1 MRLSKIS
8 KDITVPAKNIWPEY
22 KLPDTL
28 KYFVFFVKRKSMLS
42 TLPDLHRSF
51 AEQLRLKFQSDSR
64 IHSLLAGGSIVHGG
78 FDKYSDL
85 DFVVVVDHIH
95 YDEIM
100 AQRQVLAGTLG
111 HLLHAFTG
119 EHVGESRL
127 LICLYGPE
135 LLHVDLKFVT
145 LEMLTQR
152 VEEPAV
158 LFTRDNPAL
167 ERALAKCCA
176 HWPDMTPEWF
186 ESRSWIWLHYAVVK
200 LGRGELFEAIGML
213 SFFREQVLGP
223 MLYRR
228 ENLPQRGVRRIEF
241 YGIDPDG
248 MLTSTLATHD
258 RDSISMAIRMA
269 VNAYINLRA
278 DALPEN
284 IADDAARR
292 AILAMLKE
300 NSDRG

>member
-1 MRLSKIS
+1 
-8 KDITVPAKNIWPEY
+8 
-22 KLPDTL
+22 
-28 KYFVFFVKRKSMLS
+28 MLS

-51 AEQLRLKFQSDSR
+51 AEQLKLKFQADSR
-64 IHSLLAGGSIVHGG
+64 IHSLLAGGSLVHGG
-78 FDKYSDL
+78 FDQYSDL
-85 DFVVVVDHIH
+85 DFVVAVDPLY

-100 AQRQVLAGTLG
+100 AQRIVFAGTLG

-119 EHVGESRL
+119 EHVGEPRL

-152 VEEPAV
+152 VEEPVV
-158 LFTRDNPAL
+158 LFTRDNTAL
-167 ERALAKCCA
+167 ERQLAKFSA

-186 ESRSWIWLHYAVVK
+186 ESRAWIWLHYAVVK

-213 SFFREQVLGP
+213 AFFREQVLGP

-228 ENLPQRGVRRIEF
+228 ANLPQRGVRRIEF
-241 YGIDPDG
+241 LSIDPDDL
-248 MLTSTLATHD
+248 LTSTLAMHD
-258 RDSISMAIRMA
+258 HDSVRTAIRKA
-269 VNAYINLRA
+269 VDAYVMLRA

-284 IADDAARR
+284 IADDAARW
-292 AILAMLKE
+292 AFIAMLE
-300 NSDRG
+300 ART

>member
-1 MRLSKIS
+1 
-8 KDITVPAKNIWPEY
+8 
-22 KLPDTL
+22 
-28 KYFVFFVKRKSMLS
+28 MLNA
-42 TLPDLHRSF
+42 LPDLHRSF
-51 AEQLRLKFQSDSR
+51 AEQLKLNVQSDAR
-64 IHSLLAGGSIVHGG
+64 IHSLLAGGSLIHGG

-85 DFVVVVDHIH
+85 DFVIVVDPLY

-100 AQRQVLAGTLG
+100 AQRVAFAETPGN
-111 HLLHAFTG
+111 LLHAFTG
-119 EHVGESRL
+119 EHVGEPRL

-145 LEMLTQR
+145 LDMLTQR
-152 VEEPAV
+152 VEEPVV
-158 LFTRDNPAL
+158 LFSRDCHAL
-167 ERALAKCCA
+167 ERHLAKFSA

-186 ESRSWIWLHYAVVK
+186 ESRAWIWLHYAVVK

-228 ENLPQRGVRRIEF
+228 ANLPQRGVRRIECHN
-241 YGIDPDG
+241 IDPEG
-248 MLTSTLATHD
+248 LLTSTLATHD
-258 RDSISMAIRMA
+258 RDSVSIAIRKA
-269 VNAYINLRA
+269 VDAYINLRA

-292 AILAMLKE
+292 ALLAMLKVYSE
-300 NSDRG
+300 RG

>member
-1 MRLSKIS
+1 
-8 KDITVPAKNIWPEY
+8 
-22 KLPDTL
+22 
-28 KYFVFFVKRKSMLS
+28 MLS

-51 AEQLRLKFQSDSR
+51 AEQLKLKFQSDSR
-64 IHSLLAGGSIVHGG
+64 IHSLLAGGSIIHGG

-85 DFVVVVDHIH
+85 DFVVVVDPLH

-100 AQRQVLAGTLG
+100 AQRIVFAGTLG

-119 EHVGESRL
+119 EHVREPRL

-145 LEMLTQR
+145 LEMLTKR

-158 LFTRDNPAL
+158 LFTRDSTAL
-167 ERALAKCCA
+167 ERQLAKFSA
-176 HWPDMTPEWF
+176 QWPNMTPEWF
-186 ESRSWIWLHYAVVK
+186 ESRAWIWLHYAVVK

-213 SFFREQVLGP
+213 AFFREQVLGP

-228 ENLPQRGVRRIEF
+228 ANLPQRGVRRIEF
-241 YGIDPDG
+241 LSIDPDDL
-248 MLTSTLATHD
+248 LTSTLATHD
-258 RDSISMAIRMA
+258 RDSVSMAIRMA
-269 VNAYINLRA
+269 VDAYITLRA

-284 IADDAARR
+284 IADDAARW
-292 AILAMLKE
+292 AVLAMLE
-300 NSDRG
+300 ART

>member
-1 MRLSKIS
+1 M
-8 KDITVPAKNIWPEY
+8 
-22 KLPDTL
+22 
-28 KYFVFFVKRKSMLS
+28 FS

-51 AEQLRLKFQSDSR
+51 AEQLKLKFQADSR
-64 IHSLLAGGSIVHGG
+64 IHSLLAGGSLVHGG
-78 FDKYSDL
+78 FDQYSDL
-85 DFVVVVDHIH
+85 DFVVVVDPLY

-100 AQRQVLAGTLG
+100 AQRIVFAGTLG

-119 EHVGESRL
+119 EHVGEPRL

-152 VEEPAV
+152 VEEPVV
-158 LFTRDNPAL
+158 LFTRDNTAL
-167 ERALAKCCA
+167 ERQLAKFSA

-186 ESRSWIWLHYAVVK
+186 ESRAWIWLHYAVVK

-213 SFFREQVLGP
+213 AFFREQVLGP

-228 ENLPQRGVRRIEF
+228 ANLPQRGVRRIEF
-241 YGIDPDG
+241 LSIDPDDL
-248 MLTSTLATHD
+248 LTSTLAMHD
-258 RDSISMAIRMA
+258 HDSVRTAIRKA
-269 VNAYINLRA
+269 VDAYVMLRV

-284 IADDAARR
+284 IADDAARW
-292 AILAMLKE
+292 AVIAMLE
-300 NSDRG
+300 ART

>member
-1 MRLSKIS
+1 MNREKKYAEYITRFTQKFLQSNSNLNFSLIREFTPFSLAARLFMAGLINTPIS
-8 KDITVPAKNIWPEY
+8 I
-22 KLPDTL
+22 
-28 KYFVFFVKRKSMLS
+28 
-42 TLPDLHRSF
+42 
-51 AEQLRLKFQSDSR
+51 
-64 IHSLLAGGSIVHGG
+64 
-78 FDKYSDL
+78 
-85 DFVVVVDHIH
+85 FVVVVDTLH

-100 AQRQVLAGTLG
+100 TQRRELAGTLG

-119 EHVGESRL
+119 EHVGEPRL

-158 LFTRDNPAL
+158 LFTRDNTAL
-167 ERALAKCCA
+167 QRQLAKFSA

-186 ESRSWIWLHYAVVK
+186 ESRARIWLHYAVVK

-228 ENLPQRGVRRIEF
+228 ANLPQRGVRHIEF
-241 YGIDPDG
+241 HGIDPDG
-248 MLTSTLATHD
+248 LLTSTLATHD
-258 RDSISMAIRMA
+258 RDSVSMAIRMA
-269 VNAYINLRA
+269 VDAYINLRA

-284 IADDAARR
+284 IADDAARW
-292 AILAMLKE
+292 AVLAMLKAY
-300 NSDRG
+300 SDRGLNLYSGRLHGRSKKYQRSKSQNWLS